1 MKLQILSREKI
12 EFLSKKGFKPN
23 TAVISITNAGLDF
36 ALLENAPEF
45 LLQMAFD
52 DVDNDIFID
61 ELGRIPDSEEER
73 IKVEEKY
80 NMLSDIQA
88 KEIADFY
95 FNLKDSAEMLICQ
108 CEHGQSRSAAVAAA
122 ILEFRLKR
130 GIDIFADDR
139 FYPNKA
145 VYKKIYNSLK
155 EKKL

>member
-12 EFLSKKGFKPN
+12 ELLSKKGFKPS
-23 TAVISITNAGLDF
+23 TAVISITDARLDF
-36 ALLENAPEF
+36 ATLENAPEF

-73 IKVEEKY
+73 IKIEKKY
-80 NMLSDIQA
+80 NMLSDVQA

-95 FNLKDSAEMLICQ
+95 FNIKDSAETLICQ

-122 ILEFRLKR
+122 FWEFRSKR
-130 GIDIFADDR
+130 GIDIFTDDR

-145 VYKKIYNSLK
+145 VYKKIYNLLK